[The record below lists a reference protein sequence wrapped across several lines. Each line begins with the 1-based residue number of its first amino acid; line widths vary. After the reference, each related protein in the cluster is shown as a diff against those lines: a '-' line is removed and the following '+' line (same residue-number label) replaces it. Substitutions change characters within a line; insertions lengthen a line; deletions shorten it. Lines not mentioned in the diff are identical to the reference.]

1 MAYRE
6 YDPQIA
12 PYIARIEALEEEL
25 DAALS
30 RAEAAEAALGFGN
43 QWDRAAPPLSL
54 QMTRIM
60 RLLCARPLTVAEI
73 ADKLAIQYPV
83 TTPRNIHVRL
93 CQMRQMLPG
102 PLMPMSG
109 GHGKPV
115 QVRDPEALKAFLATG
130 VLPMPR
136 AA

>member
-1 MAYRE
+1 MIR
-6 YDPQIA
+6 DINN
-12 PYIARIEALEEEL
+12 PYLARIDRLELELEAMRQ
-25 DAALS
+25 
-30 RAEAAEAALGFGN
+30 RAEAAEAALGLTD

-54 QMTRIM
+54 QMTRII

-73 ADKLAIQYPV
+73 AEKLACNYPV

-93 CQMRQMLPG
+93 CQMRQILPG
-102 PLMPMSG
+102 PLMPMAG

-115 QVRDPEALKAFLATG
+115 QVRDPEALKVFLRTG
-130 VLPMPR
+130 VLPVSARR